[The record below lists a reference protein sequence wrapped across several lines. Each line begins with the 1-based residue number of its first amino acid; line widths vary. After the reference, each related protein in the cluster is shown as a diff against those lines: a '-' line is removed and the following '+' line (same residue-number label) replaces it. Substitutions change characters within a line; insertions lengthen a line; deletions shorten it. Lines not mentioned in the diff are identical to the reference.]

1 MNAPH
6 ELRPQLYVRDG
17 MSRQR
22 RHLPALEK
30 NYFNV
35 DEMSFEQLLT
45 QMQDYARLVKLPGVV
60 FAPEDIEQLLFAR
73 DEIVVMAQILAL
85 DVDALERRFKA
96 RLQQEIEN
104 QEWALNEAQNP
115 ASVLGLACL
124 LDRWLCLLK
133 YPQSSA
139 GEQLYGLLE
148 SVILGLAKELFL
160 VHGFMPERVKQTNYF
175 STHFM
180 ALIAEGSQLTTAGE
194 RVPASASVEL
204 NIRSLFASLLKAADM
219 VQVGARQLLPGSLHS
234 KNHDPA
240 LALRVAF
247 VFLYQKLQLRLNQF
261 TLDFIDFYFTQVL
274 QAKPRPVQ
282 PDSVFLVFQPGAKER
297 DIYLP
302 QGTEFFAGIDS
313 DSRDIVYAADDSVT
327 INDARVEQ
335 LYSLCFAR
343 NKPDLHAHPGSPRAA
358 KSGANQGRMSA
369 ALADGCW
376 LNAINAAPY
385 ADKKQR
391 DKFIAQPFFGAARNQ
406 LGSDGR
412 TGDAATSARLGFAI
426 ASNVLLL
433 HEGQRYVTVD
443 RVFENLQHES
453 RSMLKNILRNLP
465 NIKDAISDK
474 EKFFAYF
481 SKLFQLSLTTAEGWL
496 TIAGYKPAYQ
506 ATDDSIKPNS
516 LRLGFYLPE
525 SSPPI
530 CAYNAAIHGDQLT
543 SALPVLRF
551 LLRDNYLQYPYDILW
566 QLVVKEVRIQV
577 DVKGCHDL
585 LLHNNI
591 GQLSP
596 LAPFAPFGPLPD
608 VGSYFIVGL
617 AETRSKRLTDLSV
630 EIEWN
635 GLPANSGGF
644 NNWYKGYAQAKENS
658 QFVASVS
665 VLSDGRWQPAAA
677 SAGTYQPLF
686 NAPLK
691 NGTAHLTANKTLSA
705 KNALAYYQP
714 QDQYQVKRPFNYS
727 PLTRSGLFKFTLQ
740 GPSGAFG
747 HREYPNLLAE
757 VLTHNTRIKHPR
769 FAHALPNTPYTPEIS
784 AIRVNYS
791 AVSTL
796 RLADTTREDD
806 PCYEEQFF
814 HLHPLGW
821 ESISP
826 LRHPRMYLL
835 PQYPEN
841 GSLFIGIAASDIQ
854 QVSLFFHLQNNSLP
868 LADEVLSEAQVLD
881 TRGTPPNTQPN
892 TQLSTQPRTRFL
904 TPAALVRWSYLS
916 DNHWRPLNP
925 RYIQGDSTE
934 GFMTSGIVTLTIPE
948 KITMANTI
956 MPDGLY
962 WLRASADIALD
973 HFSDLFS
980 VYAQAVKASWV
991 AGEHPPSAQP
1001 MQLAPDTIKRTRQT
1015 VAGITGISQISS
1027 SFGGVPAETMAH
1039 LRLRISERLRHKNR
1053 ALTPLDYEMLILEK
1067 FPQIYKV
1074 KCFANLRSNPA
1085 APICPGCLLI
1095 IPIPHR
1101 DANDVQDYQPYFD
1114 GHLMLSIKEF
1124 ITPLAPELVQIAVEN
1139 PVYEKIQVRCTV
1151 QFKKG
1156 LHVGR
1161 HQNLLNQALCNY
1173 LSPWH
1178 GQGNSVH
1185 FGWSVSE
1192 QEIKS
1197 FIHNLEYVDHVTDFS
1212 LLRIAPQG
1220 ERLFILDDTAGMEAS
1235 AAGRHTITPTYAWST
1250 AVPLAHHYIQ
1260 TIDHYR
1266 QIHAERTGVDE
1277 LEVGST
1283 FIIP

>member
-1 MNAPH
+1 
-6 ELRPQLYVRDG
+6 

-73 DEIVVMAQILAL
+73 DEIVVMAQIIAL
-85 DVDALERRFKA
+85 DVEALEQRFKA
-96 RLQQEIEN
+96 RLQQEIETG
-104 QEWALNEAQNP
+104 EWALSEAQNP
-115 ASVLGLACL
+115 ASVVGLACL

-133 YPQSSA
+133 HPQSSA

-148 SVILGLAKELFL
+148 SVILGLAKELFR
-160 VHGFMPERVKQTNYF
+160 VHGFMPERVKQSNYF
-175 STHFM
+175 SAHFM
-180 ALIAEGSQLTTAGE
+180 ALIATGDQLTTAVE
-194 RVPASASVEL
+194 TVSSSAPVAL

-219 VQVGARQLLPGSLHS
+219 VQAGARQLLPGSLHS

-274 QAKPRPVQ
+274 QAKLQPVQ
-282 PDSVFLVFQPGAKER
+282 PDSVYLVFQPGAKER
-297 DIYLP
+297 EIYIP

-313 DSRDIVYAADDSVT
+313 ASRDIVYAADDSV
-327 INDARVEQ
+327 IVNDARVEQ
-335 LYSLCFAR
+335 LYSLYFPR
-343 NKPDLHAHPGSPRAA
+343 NQVDLRANLANPRAE
-358 KSGANQGRMSA
+358 KSDPNRSRTSV

-376 LNAINAAPY
+376 LNSINAAPY
-385 ADKKQR
+385 AEKKQR
-391 DKFIAQPFFGAARNQ
+391 DKFIAQPFFGAARN
-406 LGSDGR
+406 LPGSDGR
-412 TGDAATSARLGFAI
+412 TSDAATSARLGFAV

-433 HEGQRYVTVD
+433 REGQRQVTVD
-443 RVFENLQHES
+443 LVFEDLQRQPWS
-453 RSMLKNILRNLP
+453 KLKNILRHLP
-465 NIKDAISDK
+465 NIKDTIADDK
-474 EKFFAYF
+474 AKFFAYF

-496 TIAGYKPAYQ
+496 AIGEYKPAYQ
-506 ATDDSIKPNS
+506 ATDSSVRPNS
-516 LRLGFYLPE
+516 LRLSFYLPE
-525 SSPPI
+525 SSPAI
-530 CAYNAAIHGDQLT
+530 CSYNAPVHGDQFS

-551 LLRDNYLQYPYDILW
+551 LLRENYLQYPYDILR

-608 VGSYFIVGL
+608 VGSYFIVGHE
-617 AETRSKRLTDLSV
+617 ETRAKMLTDLSI

-635 GLPANSGGF
+635 GLPADSGGF
-644 NNWYKGYAQAKENS
+644 NRWYKGYAQAKDNQ

-665 VLSDGRWQPAAA
+665 VLSDGRWQPATA
-677 SAGTYQPLF
+677 SAGNHQPLF

-691 NGTAHLTANKTLSA
+691 NGTAHLAANKTLSA
-705 KNALAYYQP
+705 QSAMAYYQA
-714 QDQYQVKRPFNYS
+714 QDQHQAKRPFNYS

-747 HREYPNLLAE
+747 HREYPTLLAE
-757 VLTHNTRIKHPR
+757 VLTHNTRVKHAR
-769 FAHALPNTPYTPEIS
+769 FIRAIPNAPYTPEIS
-784 AIRVNYS
+784 AIRLNYS

-796 RLADTTREDD
+796 RLADTAREDD
-806 PCYEEQFF
+806 PVYQDQFF

-841 GSLFIGIAASDIQ
+841 GSLFIGVAASDIQ
-854 QVSLFFHLQNNSLP
+854 QLSLFFHLQNNSLP
-868 LADEVLSEAQVLD
+868 LTDELLSDALVQD
-881 TRGTPPNTQPN
+881 KQKMRA
-892 TQLSTQPRTRFL
+892 L
-904 TPAALVRWSYLS
+904 TPATLVSWSYLS
-916 DNHWRPLNP
+916 DNYWRPLNP
-925 RYIQGDSTE
+925 RYIQGDSTQ
-934 GFMTSGIVTLTIPE
+934 GFMTSGIVTLTMPE
-948 KITMANTI
+948 KITTANTI

-962 WLRASADIALD
+962 WLKVSANIALD
-973 HFSDLFS
+973 HFSDVFS

-1015 VAGITGISQISS
+1015 IAGITGISQISS
-1027 SFGGVPAETMAH
+1027 SFSGVPAETMAH
-1039 LRLRISERLRHKNR
+1039 LRTRISERLRHKNR

-1074 KCFANLRSNPA
+1074 KCFANLRTNPA
-1085 APICPGCLLI
+1085 APVCPGRLLI

-1101 DANDVQDYQPYFD
+1101 DSADEQDYQPYFD

-1124 ITPLAPELVQIAVEN
+1124 ITPLTPELVQVAVEN
-1139 PVYEKIQVRCTV
+1139 PVYENIQVRCAV

-1161 HQNLLNQALCNY
+1161 HHNVLNQALCNY

-1197 FIHNLEYVDHVTDFS
+1197 FIHNLEYIEHVTDFS
-1212 LLRIAPQG
+1212 LLRIAPQSEG
-1220 ERLFILDDTAGMEAS
+1220 LFVLDDTAGMES
-1235 AAGRHTITPTYAWST
+1235 STAGRNTITPTYAWST
-1250 AVPLAHHYIQ
+1250 AVPLAQHYIQ
-1260 TIDHYR
+1260 TIDQYH
-1266 QIHAERTGVDE
+1266 QILAERTGVDE

-1283 FIIP
+1283 FIIPQ